1 MKKYVLKRILMMIPT
16 LLAVVFIIFVL
27 INITPGDPGR
37 IMLGQVGELYDIDFI
52 IPKPCRFYK

>member
-37 IMLGQVGELYDIDFI
+37 IMLP
-52 IPKPCRFYK
+52 PKKMWMPSMQRCIWISR